1 MAWSKK
7 VCSILQEQGHWSDYI
22 DPCSGLAVRVQH
34 SLMSTD
40 AQEGVMST
48 DAQKGLMDGL
58 CDFTQVLKLT
68 AIQVVHRLST
78 ANLFA
83 ISLLCCRW
91 CTKTAHM
98 CTTRWRRSA
107 CCVATRQ
114 PMQGAARWAKLV

>member
-7 VCSILQEQGHWSDYI
+7 VCSILHEQGHWSDYI

-40 AQEGVMST
+40 AQKGV
-48 DAQKGLMDGL
+48 MDGL
-58 CDFTQVLKLT
+58 YDSTQVLNLT
-68 AIQVVHRLST
+68 AVQVVQRLST
-78 ANLFA
+78 ADLFA
-83 ISLLCCRW
+83 VSLLCVRW